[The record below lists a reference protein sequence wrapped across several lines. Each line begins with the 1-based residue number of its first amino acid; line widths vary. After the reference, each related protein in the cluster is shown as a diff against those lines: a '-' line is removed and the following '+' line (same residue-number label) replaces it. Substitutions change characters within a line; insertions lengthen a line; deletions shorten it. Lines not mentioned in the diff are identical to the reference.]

1 MKFRTKEWKNRWGGH
16 LKARFVMVVVQKL
29 VDDQKSRPVGAAR
42 KGADLQ
48 VENGL
53 PNIK

>member
-1 MKFRTKEWKNRWGGH
+1 MEKLMGGH
-16 LKARFVMVVVQKL
+16 LKARLVMVVVQKL